1 MDRPKDGTQLSD
13 YLHRLPRTRVVDR
26 ISFLVQRCWNQR
38 VIHIG
43 FADSVRIS
51 RSSEPGVGGEWLHKH
66 LADAAADLVG
76 VDSDSVAVAAAA
88 EAGYKVRA
96 ADCTDPDAVAS
107 LSLEPADIVVAGEV
121 IQYVDRPGSLLNAL
135 RCLCRADGHLIITTP
150 NAYGLIFTTAAT
162 LLGIELND
170 PNHLMMFTQ
179 RTLSE
184 LARRN
189 GWHIVETFTYTLHSP
204 GRGDRSRLEAIS
216 IRAVLGIERI
226 LGKLGRPFAADGLIV
241 VAEPA

>member
-1 MDRPKDGTQLSD
+1 MADPEDETQLSD

-26 ISFLVQRCWNQR
+26 ISFLVERCRNQR

-43 FADSVRIS
+43 FADSARIS
-51 RSSEPGVGGEWLHKH
+51 HSSEPWGEWLHEH

-88 EAGYKVRA
+88 EAGYKVHA

-121 IQYVDRPGSLLNAL
+121 IGGVDRPGSLLNAL

-150 NAYGLIFTTAAT
+150 NAYGLICTTAAT

-170 PNHLMMFTQ
+170 PNNLMMFTQ

-189 GWHIVETFTYTLHSP
+189 GWRVVETFTYTLSLT

>member
-1 MDRPKDGTQLSD
+1 MADPEDETQLSD

-26 ISFLVQRCWNQR
+26 ISFLVERCRNQR

-43 FADSVRIS
+43 FADSARIS
-51 RSSEPGVGGEWLHKH
+51 RSSEPWGEWLHKH

-88 EAGYKVRA
+88 EAGYKVHA

-107 LSLEPADIVVAGEV
+107 LSLEPADIVVASEV

-150 NAYGLIFTTAAT
+150 NAYGLIFMTAAT

-189 GWHIVETFTYTLHSP
+189 GWHVVEMFTYSLSLT
-204 GRGDRSRLEAIS
+204 GRGDRSRLEATS
-216 IRAVLGIERI
+216 IRAVLGVERI